1 MLLALLA
8 NATLFALIF
17 YERYLIQGL
26 LDNFTLL
33 LLAGAAFGALLSAL
47 SLALLRTRHGDK
59 VRRAWLGLVA
69 SALTCALVDLA
80 AGRALNPPLSPALI
94 GDETVHHRLAPDT
107 YSEIQHVNSLGL
119 RGPDVER
126 QKPPG
131 TWRIALL
138 GDSFIMGKGVADDQT
153 AAHRLEKRLR
163 RDGHRVEVING
174 GVASYAPI
182 LSLLQLRT
190 LLARLSLDLV
200 VFNIDMGDLL
210 QEEAYRARARHDEA
224 GRLVGVD
231 GRRDRW
237 AYQRARNWIVE
248 NLYVGGLLVHHLQ
261 RRAPWLRRR
270 WGGGLTVSEVV
281 AFANPAIIEHTLASD
296 RQDRGGQ
303 WRTLFDSVLAARDF
317 SAARGIELVLAI
329 YPWGHQVNAREW
341 TPGRLDFVP
350 EDAVISD
357 RSLEHVRRL
366 AAQHGIELLDTFPAF
381 RAWAGEAPLYWS
393 FDLHW
398 TPAGHDLYA
407 RELQRLIARRL
418 TSMGSKPAPGGS
430 PGGTIGR

>member
-1 MLLALLA
+1 MSIALLA
-8 NATLFALIF
+8 SAALFALIF
-17 YERYLIQGL
+17 CERYLIQGL

-33 LLAGAAFGALLSAL
+33 LLAGAAFGTFLSAL
-47 SLALLRTRHGDK
+47 SLALLRTRHGERA
-59 VRRAWLGLVA
+59 RRAWLGLVA
-69 SALTCALVDLA
+69 SALTCAIVDLA
-80 AGRALNPPLSPALI
+80 AGRALNPPLSPALV
-94 GDETVHHRLAPDT
+94 GDETVHHRLAPDS
-107 YSEIQHVNSLGL
+107 YSEIQRVNRLGL
-119 RGPDVER
+119 RGPDIER

-153 AAHRLEKRLR
+153 AAHLLEKRLR

-174 GVASYAPI
+174 GVSSYAPI

-190 LLARLSLDLV
+190 LLAPLAPDLV
-200 VFNIDMGDLL
+200 VFNIDMSDLL
-210 QEEAYRARARHDEA
+210 QEEAYQARARYDEA

-231 GRRDRW
+231 GRRDLW
-237 AYQRARNWIVE
+237 AYQRVRNWIVE
-248 NLYVGGLLVHHLQ
+248 NLYVGRLLVHRLH
-261 RRAPWLRRR
+261 RWVPWLR
-270 WGGGLTVSEVV
+270 GGGGGVTVPDVV
-281 AFANPAIIEHTLASD
+281 AYANAALLRHTLASD

-303 WRTLFDSVLAARDF
+303 WRALFDSVLAARDF
-317 SAARGIELVLAI
+317 CAARGIELVLAI
-329 YPWGHQVNAREW
+329 YPWGHQVNAGEW
-341 TPGRLDFVP
+341 TPGRLEFVP

-393 FDLHW
+393 FDMHW

-407 RELQRLIARRL
+407 RELQRLIVRRL
-418 TSMGSKPAPGGS
+418 P
-430 PGGTIGR
+430 